1 MASFWIIAIAVVLNT
16 LNKLYTKFAIY
27 KTDSFIFL
35 LAINIAAMFLSL
47 PILLIN
53 LDKTLLLSWWQVIV
67 MFCVGGL
74 WSLNGYLAHLTTE
87 KSEVS
92 VREPFTQLQIIW
104 ASLAGMFFFGEVLK
118 LQQVVGIIFIITS
131 GIVLVYKKD
140 FIKNVSKESHLF
152 LIVIYTIFTAFVAA
166 MEKFVMSFTTPEVFM
181 FFSYFSTSMLLIP
194 FISTN
199 LHDVRHSIKY
209 KGVLFWGGLLTFV
222 THIATLYVYK
232 NFDFAISY
240 PLLKIA
246 TPLTAIAGIILFN
259 EKKNLGRKI
268 VAIILATLGVI
279 LIKVSL

>member
-1 MASFWIIAIAVVLNT
+1 MASFWIIAVAVILNT
-16 LNKLYTKFAIY
+16 VNKLYTKFAIH
-27 KTDSFIFL
+27 KTDSFTFL
-35 LAINIAAMFLSL
+35 LAINVLAGILSF

-53 LDKTLLLSWWQVIV
+53 FNQAVVLTWWQIFI

-74 WSLNGYLAHLTTE
+74 WSLNGYLAHLTIE

-92 VREPFTQLQIIW
+92 VREPLTQLQIVW
-104 ASLAGMFFFGEVLK
+104 ATLSGIFFFKEVITT
-118 LQQVVGIIFIITS
+118 QQFFGIILILIS
-131 GIVLVYKKD
+131 GMVLVYKKGVTQN
-140 FIKNVSKESHLF
+140 FSKEKHLF
-152 LIVIYTIFTAFVAA
+152 LILVYTLFTAFVAA

-181 FFSYFSTSMLLIP
+181 FFSYFSTSILLIP

-199 LHDVRHSIKY
+199 LQNVRQSIKY
-209 KGVLFWGGLLTFV
+209 KGVLFWGGLLTFI
-222 THIATLYVYK
+222 TYIATLYVYK

-246 TPLTAIAGIILFN
+246 TPLTAVAGILLFN

-268 VAIILATLGVI
+268 VAIVLATLGVV